1 MKGLKIIP
9 LFLVLIALTYSGM
22 LFVHSNADEITV
34 KLGDFTFPPTAVGFV
49 VLTSIFVGMAICG
62 VLCSIEMLALYVQNR
77 RLKKKLVSL
86 NNQSKAQTIPVPS
99 DVTGPKASGRFT

>member
-22 LFVHSNADEITV
+22 LFVHSNGDEITV
-34 KLGDFTFPPTAVGFV
+34 KLGEYSFPPTAIGFV
-49 VLTSIFVGMAICG
+49 VLTSIFVGMVVCG

-86 NNQSKAQTIPVPS
+86 NNQNKAKSVPVPG
-99 DVTGPKASGRFT
+99 DVTAPKASGRFT